1 MVRGIRVLHSA
12 RHNVISEADGDMVVQ
27 SGITWEEVNNTLAE
41 RNIPLFFPV
50 SRSYLTIINA
60 DETKLDPGPGATIG
74 GMIGTG
80 CSGSVSLR
88 YLW

>member
-1 MVRGIRVLHSA
+1 MVRGLRIFHSV
-12 RHNVISEADGDMVVQ
+12 RHNVISEADGDMIVQ
-27 SGITWEEVNNTLAE
+27 SGITWEEVNDTLAQ

-50 SRSYLTIINA
+50 SRSYLNIINA

-80 CSGSVSLR
+80 CSGSVSLPC
-88 YLW
+88 L